1 VILYLLAMDNQC
13 KKISIITP
21 CFNAENYI
29 KETIESVLC
38 QTAILSQRVE
48 LEYIICDGN
57 SSDRTLSII
66 QSLSSDYVKLIS
78 ENDLGI
84 YSALA
89 KGLQLSTGDVT
100 AYLNAGDYYHKCAFD
115 IILDLFESKHISWL
129 TGYTVAY
136 NERSQLVGV
145 KLPYKY
151 RRRFFDCGFYIKKLP
166 CVQQES
172 TFWSSDLNA
181 LLDYDFLS
189 KLQYAGDYYLWK
201 QFSQKETL
209 NIVEAYLGGFRHH
222 KGQISENLDAYC
234 LEVKSMCALPN
245 MYDWILAYLD
255 KILWYMPSKVK
266 KLLNP
271 KNLFRFDHNLQMW
284 M

>member
-1 VILYLLAMDNQC
+1 MQ
-13 KKISIITP
+13 KISIITP
-21 CFNAENYI
+21 CFNAERYI
-29 KETIESVLC
+29 KETIESVVS
-38 QTAILSQRVE
+38 QTAVLSQRVE

-57 SSDRTLSII
+57 SSDQTLSII
-66 QSLSSDYVKLIS
+66 QSINSCHIKLIS
-78 ENDLGI
+78 ENDSGI

-89 KGLQLSTGDVT
+89 KGLQMSTGNII

-115 IILDLFESKHISWL
+115 IVLDLFESKDLKWL

-151 RRRFFDCGFYIKKLP
+151 RKSFFNCGFYIEKLP

-172 TFWSSDLNA
+172 TFWSSDLNS
-181 LLDYDFLS
+181 LLDYDVLA
-189 KLQYAGDYYLWK
+189 KLQYSGDYYLWK
-201 QFSQKETL
+201 QFAQKETL
-209 NIVEAYLGGFRHH
+209 NIIEAYLGGFKHH
-222 KGQISENLDAYC
+222 KGQISENLEAYFK
-234 LEVKSMCALPN
+234 EVNSMCSLPN
-245 MYDWILAYLD
+245 VYDWFLVYLD
-255 KILWYMPSKVK
+255 KLLWYAPSKVK
-266 KLLNP
+266 KLLNQ